1 MLHVYTFT
9 PLDSVCFSTLDTSGA
24 QGSKTYSKPLQPPPL
39 HENNICWLRLIS
51 SSAARFVTC
60 MAIFLKKI
68 HIYIFLNSP
77 ATNILTNTGIVS
89 IFCVYKTQIAEQTSH
104 TFWTVDF
111 YKGVDNDKEIH
122 ALLKE
127 YEMGKIVQDVEHFTA
142 MRHDMVDEH
151 PNVQNL
157 EKVLDRILEYILK
170 T

>member
-1 MLHVYTFT
+1 MLASFNQ
-9 PLDSVCFSTLDTSGA
+9 FF
-24 QGSKTYSKPLQPPPL
+24 GSALCYLYG
-39 HENNICWLRLIS
+39 H
-51 SSAARFVTC
+51 F
-60 MAIFLKKI
+60 FKKNT
-68 HIYIFLNSP
+68 HIYILKFSSY
-77 ATNILTNTGIVS
+77 ILTNTGIVS

>member
-1 MLHVYTFT
+1 M
-9 PLDSVCFSTLDTSGA
+9 
-24 QGSKTYSKPLQPPPL
+24 
-39 HENNICWLRLIS
+39 
-51 SSAARFVTC
+51 
-60 MAIFLKKI
+60 
-68 HIYIFLNSP
+68 
-77 ATNILTNTGIVS
+77 S
-89 IFCVYKTQIAEQTSH
+89 IFCVYKTQISEQTSHTFWKQTSH

>member
-1 MLHVYTFT
+1 
-9 PLDSVCFSTLDTSGA
+9 
-24 QGSKTYSKPLQPPPL
+24 
-39 HENNICWLRLIS
+39 
-51 SSAARFVTC
+51 

-89 IFCVYKTQIAEQTSH
+89 IFCVYKTQISEQTSH
-104 TFWTVDF
+104 TFWGVDF